1 VSALATPRAE
11 VPISISDSHSLELK
25 RIGTNSLILVVLTL
39 VGQVTGLIR
48 ETTTAY
54 FLGATGRA
62 DAYIAAFQPI
72 DIVTSALILAVPFG
86 LIPFLVNYRRRF
98 GEAGS
103 HWAIDRVQLGTACCF
118 LVISLFLYRRSE
130 WIVHLT
136 NPQLSGAQLEQAIQ
150 LWHWMLPAIPMVS
163 LTAFFIAQLIA
174 EDRFFFPGANSIFL
188 NLSIVIVPVFA
199 WKFLGVKAFAL
210 GVLLGSFL
218 QLVTQGWAVLGRHR
232 HRHSKIEGTKPS
244 LWRDAAIIIV
254 PVVLLYTLGGLNT
267 LIPRRFASDLGEG
280 SLAVFT
286 YATRASLPIYLLG
299 VYAISYPYFSTF
311 ARAVASGEIEQ
322 ARRLL
327 RSMLRSAVLFALPA
341 MSAIIVLRE
350 PLVRILFFR
359 GAFDAQAAESV
370 STTLAF
376 LVPFVLGALLT
387 DLLGRCLIAMGRTL
401 AACGLYGVL
410 LGLSWVLISG
420 LHGFGGLNGVSAA
433 WAFSLLAVAALFL
446 VAVNYYLRGQAFRG
460 IGESLWRALVS
471 GMAAAT
477 IMAFSSYCLRLW
489 LGIGMTGSMANVVL
503 TILAGSVVLI
513 SLARRLGVSEAMALV
528 DATHTVGRRLRIWLW
543 GRPTVPFVPGV
554 DQD

>member
-1 VSALATPRAE
+1 MSALARPEAAVSVSANER
-11 VPISISDSHSLELK
+11 HSLEIK
-25 RIGTNSLILVVLTL
+25 RIGANSLILVAMTL
-39 VGQVTGLIR
+39 LGQITGLAR
-48 ETTTAY
+48 EATTAY

-62 DAYIAAFQPI
+62 DEYIAAFQPI

-86 LIPFLVNYRRRF
+86 LIPFLVSYQHRF

-103 HWAIDRVQLGTACCF
+103 HWAIDRVQLGTTCCF
-118 LVISLFLYRRSE
+118 LVISVFLYRRSE

-136 NPQLSGAQLEQAIQ
+136 NPHLSGAQSEQAIQ
-150 LWHWMLPAIPMVS
+150 LWHWMLPVIPMVS

-188 NLSIVIVPVFA
+188 NLSIVIAPVLG
-199 WKFLGVKAFAL
+199 WKLLGVKAFAL
-210 GVLLGSFL
+210 GVLLGFFL
-218 QLVTQGWAVLGRHR
+218 QLVTQGWAVLGRNR
-232 HRHSKIEGTKPS
+232 HRHSRIEGTQPS

-254 PVVLLYTLGGLNT
+254 PVVLLYILGGLNT

-280 SLAVFT
+280 NLAVFT

-299 VYAISYPYFSTF
+299 VFAISYPYFSTF
-311 ARAVASGEIEQ
+311 ARAVASEEIDQ

-327 RSMLRSAVLFALPA
+327 RSMLRSVVLFALPSV
-341 MSAIIVLRE
+341 SAIIVLRQ

-401 AACGLYGVL
+401 VACGLYGVL
-410 LGLSWVLISG
+410 LGLSWVLMSG
-420 LHGFGGLNGVSAA
+420 LHGFGGLKGVSAA
-433 WAFSLLAVAALFL
+433 WALSLFAVAALFL

-460 IGESLWRALVS
+460 IGESLWRTVVS

-477 IMAFSSYCLRLW
+477 IMTFSSYCLRLW
-489 LGIGMTGSMANVVL
+489 LGAGMTGSMANVVL

-513 SLARRLGVSEAMALV
+513 SLARRLGVSEAKALV
-528 DATHTVGRRLRIWLW
+528 DVTQAAGTRLRIWSY
-543 GRPTVPFVPGV
+543 GRSTVPFVSGI

>member
-1 VSALATPRAE
+1 MSALATPNAE
-11 VPISISDSHSLELK
+11 VPVSANERHGLELK
-25 RIGTNSLILVVLTL
+25 RIGKNSLILVALTL
-39 VGQVTGLIR
+39 VGQVTGLVR
-48 ETTTAY
+48 EAVTAY
-54 FLGATGRA
+54 FLGVTGRA
-62 DAYIAAFQPI
+62 DAYVAAFQPI

-86 LIPFLVNYRRRF
+86 LIPFLVSYRRRF
-98 GEAGS
+98 GQAGS

-118 LVISLFLYRRSE
+118 LVISLFLYRSSE
-130 WIVHLT
+130 LIVHLT
-136 NPQLSGAQLEQAIQ
+136 NPHLSGAQLEQAIQ

-188 NLSIVIVPVFA
+188 NLSIVIAPVIA

-210 GVLLGSFL
+210 GVLFGFFL
-218 QLVTQGWAVLGRHR
+218 QLVMQGWAVLGRR
-232 HRHSKIEGTKPS
+232 RNRYSRIEGTTPS

-280 SLAVFT
+280 NLAVFT

-299 VYAISYPYFSTF
+299 VFAISYPYFSTF
-311 ARAVASGEIEQ
+311 ARAVASEEIDQ

-341 MSAIIVLRE
+341 MSAIIVLRQ

-359 GAFDAQAAESV
+359 GAFDSQAAESV
-370 STTLAF
+370 ATTLAF

-401 AACGLYGVL
+401 VACGLYGVL
-410 LGLSWVLISG
+410 LALSWALMSG
-420 LHGFGGLNGVSAA
+420 LHGFGGLKGVSAA
-433 WAFSLLAVAALFL
+433 WAFSLFAVAALFL

-460 IGESLWRALVS
+460 ISESLWRAVVS

-477 IMAFSSYCLRLW
+477 IMAFSSYCLHLW
-489 LGIGMTGSMANVVL
+489 LGTGMMGSMGNVVL

-513 SLARRLGVSEAMALV
+513 SLARRSGVSEAKALV
-528 DATHTVGRRLRIWLW
+528 DVTQAAGTRLRIWSY
-543 GRPTVPFVPGV
+543 GRSTVPFVSGI